1 LLRVS
6 ERTKKMFQVLLT
18 TFLWLV
24 LAPAC
29 GAGSEVGNQNAFAHL
44 WAIPQ
49 DVPSDTVI
57 TLVRTDCYGGCP
69 NYSLTIKADG
79 SVLYD
84 RHSDVK
90 QKGKLESRISQ
101 EKLKALVS
109 EFKEI
114 NYFDLQ
120 GRYDRKSE
128 ACPSFSFDAPSA
140 ITSLTLNEKKKTIN
154 HNTGCSGSKELGQLT
169 WLERKI
175 DEAVNAKQWI
185 E

>member
-1 LLRVS
+1 
-6 ERTKKMFQVLLT
+6 MFQVLLT

-24 LAPAC
+24 LAP
-29 GAGSEVGNQNAFAHL
+29 GAGSEVGNQNAFARL

-57 TLVRTDCYGGCP
+57 TLVRRDCYGGCP
-69 NYSLTIKADG
+69 HYSLTIKADG

-84 RHSDVK
+84 GYSDVK

-101 EKLKALVS
+101 EKLKALIAA
-109 EFKEI
+109 FKEI

-120 GRYDRKSE
+120 GRYDSKSE

-140 ITSLTLNEKKKTIN
+140 KTSLTLNEKKKTIN
-154 HNTGCSGSKELGQLT
+154 HNAGCSGSQELGQLT